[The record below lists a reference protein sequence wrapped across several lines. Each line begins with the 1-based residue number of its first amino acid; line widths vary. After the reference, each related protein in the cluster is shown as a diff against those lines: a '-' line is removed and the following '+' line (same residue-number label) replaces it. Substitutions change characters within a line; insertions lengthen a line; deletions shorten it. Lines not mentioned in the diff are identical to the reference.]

1 MKRNARTVETSIVL
15 LLTYL
20 LLFLVVA
27 TIAVIDHWFNEVK
40 EAMDNNSIYN
50 DYYNNDDM

>member
-1 MKRNARTVETSIVL
+1 MREQWKL
-15 LLTYL
+15 P
-20 LLFLVVA
+20 LLFLVVV
-27 TIAVIDHWFNEVK
+27 IIDVIDDWFNEVK

>member
-1 MKRNARTVETSIVL
+1 MREQWKLPSCCC
-15 LLTYL
+15 YL

-27 TIAVIDHWFNEVK
+27 TIAVIDDWFNEVK